1 MYVEEVAMDASANAG
16 AESLSCQL
24 CGYLSPTLRIY
35 ISHLRQVHSKDD
47 KFSVICGIQQCRLRF
62 STFGAYN
69 SHVYRMHRSSL
80 GLNIA
85 RSNDERQISEPEV
98 TESLSLEEV
107 YQVPTYRFENS
118 DPPEEL
124 QYDVWHLLGMD
135 QDQQQKEAATFLLK
149 LKEVCNVSERT
160 VSEVITGYQG
170 LLTNTLAVVKAS
182 VKDTLGNAGV
192 CVADIAGLDE
202 AFTNVQDVF
211 QGLDTTY
218 RQEKYFRDQFKMV
231 VRSMP

>member
-1 MYVEEVAMDASANAG
+1 MDASASAG
-16 AESLSCQL
+16 AEPLSCQL
-24 CGYLSPTLRIY
+24 CGYLSPTLRIHV
-35 ISHLRQVHSKDD
+35 SHLRQVHSKDD
-47 KFSVICGIQQCRLRF
+47 PFSVICGIEQCRQRF

-69 SHVYRMHRSSL
+69 SHVYRMHRNSL
-80 GLNIA
+80 GLNVHKA
-85 RSNDERQISEPEV
+85 VGSSDEQNSSELEI
-98 TESLSLEEV
+98 TSSETSTLEEV
-107 YQVPTYRFENS
+107 YQGPAYQFENC

-124 QYDVWHLLGMD
+124 QYDVWHLLGVD
-135 QDQQQKEAATFLLK
+135 QEQQQRESATFLLK

-160 VSEVITGYQG
+160 ISEVITGYQG

-211 QGLDTTY
+211 QGLETTY
-218 RQEKYFRDQFKMV
+218 LQEKYFRDRFNMV
-231 VRSMP
+231 VRSIPQN